1 MEHNPHSLTRRSL
14 LAAAGGAGL
23 VAASPWPRLAS
34 AASADLEL
42 VAEAARVRL
51 VPTPYP
57 ETDVWSFNG
66 IVPGPEIRVRQGD
79 RLRVAVTNRLDE
91 ETTVHWHGIRL
102 PNAMDG
108 VPHLTQKPIAPG
120 ETFLYEFDLLD
131 AGTFWYHPHQRS
143 FEQAGRGLSGAL
155 IVEEREPIEV
165 DRDVTWVLDDWR
177 LVADASIR
185 DDFGNRMDMA
195 MAGRIGNTVTINGRV
210 RETFACRA
218 GERIR
223 LRLINVANA
232 RIFGLDF
239 RDHEPHVVAL
249 DGHPI
254 APYPLPGRLTLGPGE
269 RADLVIDMTG
279 APGERYTVVD
289 NFYWRNRYRLL
300 DLAYSEEPPLR
311 QRPPEASLRLAANP
325 LPEPD
330 LDRAERHDIVFGGGM
345 GGGMGG
351 MGGGMGGMMGDMGG
365 MMGDM
370 GGMMGGMM
378 GRMGDTMAGM
388 MGVHAWSVNGVSVTD
403 HRHAP
408 LITLE
413 RDATCRLAM
422 RNETAFHHPIH
433 LHGHAFRVLS
443 RNGRP
448 TPRREWK
455 DTVMMAPNESVE
467 IAFVADNPGDW
478 MIHCH
483 ILEHQAGGMMGAI
496 RVL

>member
-1 MEHNPHSLTRRSL
+1 MENESQTLTRRNL

-23 VAASPWPRLAS
+23 AALLPWPALARGG
-34 AASADLEL
+34 SADLEL

-57 ETDVWSFNG
+57 ETDVWSYNG
-66 IVPGPEIRVRQGD
+66 TVPGPEIRARQGD
-79 RLRVAVTNRLDE
+79 RLRVVVTNRLDE

-102 PNAMDG
+102 ANDMDG
-108 VPHLTQKPIAPG
+108 VPHLTQSPIKPGDSFA
-120 ETFLYEFDLLD
+120 YEFDLHD

-155 IVEEREPIEV
+155 IVDEHEPIEV

-177 LVADASIR
+177 LVSDASIR
-185 DDFGNRMDMA
+185 DDFGSGMDMA

-223 LRLINVANA
+223 LRLINAANA
-232 RIFGLDF
+232 RIFGLNF
-239 RDHEPHVVAL
+239 HDHEPHVVAL
-249 DGHPI
+249 DGHPVE
-254 APYPLPGRLTLGPGE
+254 PYPLTGRLTLGPGE
-269 RADLVIDMTG
+269 RADLVINMTG
-279 APGERYTVVD
+279 APGERFLIVD
-289 NFYWRNRYRLL
+289 DFYWQNRYRLL
-300 DLAYSEEPPLR
+300 DLAYGEEPPLR
-311 QRPPEASLRLAANP
+311 RQRPDTSIRLTPNP
-325 LPEPD
+325 LPDPD
-330 LDRAERHDIVFGGGM
+330 LDRAERHEIVFGGGM
-345 GGGMGG
+345 GGMMRGG
-351 MGGGMGGMMGDMGG
+351 TRRGMMGSG
-365 MMGDM
+365 
-370 GGMMGGMM
+370 
-378 GRMGDTMAGM
+378 MAG
-388 MGVHAWSVNGVSVTD
+388 HAWSVNGVSMTD
-403 HRHAP
+403 HRHEP

-413 RDATCRLAM
+413 RDVSCRLVM
-422 RNETAFHHPIH
+422 RNQTAFHHPIH
-433 LHGHAFRVLS
+433 LHGHAFQVLS

-448 TPRREWK
+448 RPRREWK
-455 DTVMMAPNESVE
+455 DTVMMAPNERVE

>member
-1 MEHNPHSLTRRSL
+1 MQMKHDPPTLTRRSL

-23 VAASPWPRLAS
+23 VAASPWPRLAG

-42 VAEAARVRL
+42 VAQAARVRL
-51 VPTPYP
+51 VPIPYP

-66 IVPGPEIRVRQGD
+66 TVPGPEIRVRQGD
-79 RLRVAVTNRLDE
+79 RLRVVVTNRLDE

-108 VPHLTQKPIAPG
+108 VPHLTQRPIAPG
-120 ETFLYEFDLLD
+120 ETFLYEFDLPD

-155 IVEEREPIEV
+155 VVEEREPIEV

-177 LVADASIR
+177 LVSDASIR
-185 DDFGNRMDMA
+185 DDFGSGMDMA

-239 RDHEPHVVAL
+239 RDHEPHVAAL

-254 APYPLPGRLTLGPGE
+254 APYPLSGRLTLGPGE

-279 APGERYTVVD
+279 APGERFLVVD
-289 NFYWRNRYRLL
+289 DFYWQNRYRLL
-300 DLAYSEEPPLR
+300 DLAYGEEPPLR
-311 QRPPEASLRLAANP
+311 RQRPDTSIRLTPNP
-325 LPEPD
+325 LPDPD
-330 LDRAERHDIVFGGGM
+330 LDRAERHEIVFGGGM
-345 GGGMGG
+345 GGMMQGGRGRGTMGSG
-351 MGGGMGGMMGDMGG
+351 
-365 MMGDM
+365 
-370 GGMMGGMM
+370 
-378 GRMGDTMAGM
+378 MAG
-388 MGVHAWSVNGVSVTD
+388 HAWSVNGVSVTD
-403 HRHAP
+403 HRHEP

-413 RDATCRLAM
+413 RDVSCRIVM
-422 RNETAFHHPIH
+422 RNQTAFHHPIH
-433 LHGHAFRVLS
+433 LHGHAFQVLS

-448 TPRREWK
+448 RPRREWK
-455 DTVMMAPNESVE
+455 DTVMMAPNERVE

>member
-1 MEHNPHSLTRRSL
+1 MQMKHDPPTLTRRSL

-23 VAASPWPRLAS
+23 VAASPWPRLAG

-42 VAEAARVRL
+42 VAQAARVRL
-51 VPTPYP
+51 VPIPYP

-66 IVPGPEIRVRQGD
+66 TVPGPEIRVRQGD
-79 RLRVAVTNRLDE
+79 RLRVVVTNRLDE

-108 VPHLTQKPIAPG
+108 VPHLTQRPIAPG
-120 ETFLYEFDLLD
+120 ETFLYEFDLPD

-155 IVEEREPIEV
+155 VVEEREPIEV

-177 LVADASIR
+177 LVSDASIR
-185 DDFGNRMDMA
+185 DDFGSGMDMA
-195 MAGRIGNTVTINGRV
+195 MAGRIGNTVTINGRI

-223 LRLINVANA
+223 LRLVNAANA
-232 RIFGLDF
+232 RIFGLNF

-249 DGHPI
+249 DGHPVE
-254 APYPLPGRLTLGPGE
+254 PYPLTERLTLGPGE

-279 APGERYTVVD
+279 APGERFLVD
-289 NFYWRNRYRLL
+289 DDFYWQNRYRLL
-300 DLAYSEEPPLR
+300 HLAYSEEAPLRR
-311 QRPPEASLRLAANP
+311 QRPDTSIRLPANP
-325 LPEPD
+325 LREPD
-330 LDRAERHDIVFGGGM
+330 LDRAERHEIVFGGGM
-345 GGGMGG
+345 GGMMQGGRGRGTMGSG
-351 MGGGMGGMMGDMGG
+351 
-365 MMGDM
+365 
-370 GGMMGGMM
+370 
-378 GRMGDTMAGM
+378 MAG
-388 MGVHAWSVNGVSVTD
+388 HAWSVNGVSVTD
-403 HRHAP
+403 HRHEP

-413 RDATCRLAM
+413 RDVSCRIVM
-422 RNETAFHHPIH
+422 RNQTAFHHPIH
-433 LHGHAFRVLS
+433 LHGHAFQVLG

-448 TPRREWK
+448 NPRREWK
-455 DTVMMAPNESVE
+455 DTVMMAPNERVE

>member
-1 MEHNPHSLTRRSL
+1 MKHDPPTLTRRSL

-23 VAASPWPRLAS
+23 VAASPWPRLAG

-42 VAEAARVRL
+42 VAQAARVRL
-51 VPTPYP
+51 VPIPYP

-66 IVPGPEIRVRQGD
+66 TVPGPEIRVRQGD
-79 RLRVAVTNRLDE
+79 RLRVVVTNRLDE

-108 VPHLTQKPIAPG
+108 VPHLTQRPIAPG
-120 ETFLYEFDLLD
+120 ETFLYEFDLPD

-155 IVEEREPIEV
+155 VVEEREPIEV

-177 LVADASIR
+177 LVSDASIR
-185 DDFGNRMDMA
+185 DDFGSGMDMA
-195 MAGRIGNTVTINGRV
+195 MAGRIGNTVTINGRI

-223 LRLINVANA
+223 LRLVNAANA
-232 RIFGLDF
+232 RIFGLNF

-249 DGHPI
+249 DGHPVE
-254 APYPLPGRLTLGPGE
+254 PYPLTERLTLGPGE

-279 APGERYTVVD
+279 APGERFLVD
-289 NFYWRNRYRLL
+289 DDFYWQNRYRLL
-300 DLAYSEEPPLR
+300 HLAYSEEAPLRR
-311 QRPPEASLRLAANP
+311 QRPDTSIRLPANP
-325 LPEPD
+325 LREPD
-330 LDRAERHDIVFGGGM
+330 LDRAERHEIVFGGGM
-345 GGGMGG
+345 GGMMQGGRGRGTMGSG
-351 MGGGMGGMMGDMGG
+351 
-365 MMGDM
+365 
-370 GGMMGGMM
+370 
-378 GRMGDTMAGM
+378 MAG
-388 MGVHAWSVNGVSVTD
+388 HAWSVNGVSVTD
-403 HRHAP
+403 HRHEP

-413 RDATCRLAM
+413 RDVSCRIVM
-422 RNETAFHHPIH
+422 RNQTAFHHPIH
-433 LHGHAFRVLS
+433 LHGHAFQVLS

-448 TPRREWK
+448 RPRREWK
-455 DTVMMAPNESVE
+455 DTVMMAPNERVE